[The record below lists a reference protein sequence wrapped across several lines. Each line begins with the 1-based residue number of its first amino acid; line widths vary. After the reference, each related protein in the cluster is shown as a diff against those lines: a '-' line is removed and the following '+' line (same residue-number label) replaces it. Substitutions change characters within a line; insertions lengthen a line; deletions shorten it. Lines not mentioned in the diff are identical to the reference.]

1 MAFTVS
7 PSGTYR
13 VESAPLNMWL
23 EFTIAIVSALVLSL
37 VLNRLMLKFA
47 PAWGLMDQ
55 PGERRIHSQAIPR
68 AGGIAIWLSFLAV
81 VSLILLTGRFHD
93 LRILNWQWLG
103 AFGAASLVL
112 MVAGIVDDR
121 TGLKPL
127 VKLGAH
133 ALAPL
138 VFFLI
143 HPVRTGLFPDAWCPA
158 CDLVVFVAW
167 SVLLINAFNL
177 IDGLDGLCGGLAAVA
192 CFALAGMA
200 IVNGRTDAAM
210 VLFVMG
216 GAILGFLRYN
226 YNPARIFLGDAG
238 SMLLGFFIATAATDA
253 VGRRAVVGVLLLPIA
268 VAGVPLLDVLL
279 AIWRRSARKMVRQL
293 HGEAG
298 KGGLFD
304 ADSDHLHHRLLA
316 VGGSQRRVA
325 MVLQGVSILFAVLAF
340 LPMLFGDRVVSLSLV
355 GFLIVG
361 LVGVRHLARVEIEHT
376 GSMVH
381 MAIKLPSHRRRV
393 AAGLFLYDVLVFMAA
408 GTLAVLLETN
418 RFTREAG
425 NQDLLRFVLVFTMFG
440 SLATLV
446 SKIHLRLWARATMRD
461 IVSLQF
467 WLLAAALATFT
478 LFSLAFVTLEWA
490 GLRMSLMS
498 YVFAAIGVC
507 LPRVLLDL
515 FRDFGL
521 EARHRNPKVGGSGGH
536 GAVVVLG
543 AGDLG
548 ALLLDHLKSSSH
560 DLYPG
565 MRVLG
570 FLDETRVL
578 HGRRLRSFRILG
590 GLSLVPKLVEEQ
602 GLTGIVLAINRPRPE
617 LVERL
622 ESLAE
627 EFGLR
632 IYRWKVGISPM
643 EEEPVAVW
651 QPAEARAT
659 APVPERKLSVTE
671 A

>member
-1 MAFTVS
+1 ML
-7 PSGTYR
+7 
-13 VESAPLNMWL
+13 VES
-23 EFTIAIVSALVLSL
+23 TIAVSFALLLSL
-37 VLNRLMLKFA
+37 VLNRLMLKIA
-47 PAWGLMDQ
+47 PSLGLMDQ
-55 PGERRIHSQAIPR
+55 PGERRIHSKAIPR
-68 AGGIAIWLSFLAV
+68 AGGIAIWVSFLV
-81 VSLILLTGRFHD
+81 SVSLVLLSGRFED
-93 LRILNWQWLG
+93 WRILNWQWLG
-103 AFGAASLVL
+103 AFAAGSLVL
-112 MVAGIVDDR
+112 MVAGFLDDR
-121 TGLKPL
+121 AGLKPL
-127 VKLGAH
+127 VKLAAH
-133 ALAPL
+133 ALAPA

-143 HPVRTGLFPDAWCPA
+143 HPVRTGLFPEAWYPA
-158 CDLVVFVAW
+158 CDLVVFVGW
-167 SVLLINAFNL
+167 SILLINAFNL

-192 CFALAGMA
+192 SFALAGMA
-200 IVNGRTDAAM
+200 MVNGRDDAAL
-210 VLFVMG
+210 VLLMMG

-279 AIWRRSARKMVRQL
+279 AIWRRSARKVVRQL
-293 HGEAG
+293 RGEEI

-316 VGGSQRRVA
+316 TGGSQRKVA
-325 MVLQGVSILFAVLAF
+325 MVLQGVAILFAVLAF
-340 LPMLFGDRVVSLSLV
+340 LPMLFGDRVVALSLV

-361 LVGVRHLARVEIEHT
+361 LVGVRHLARVEIEQT

-393 AAGLFLYDVLVFMAA
+393 AAGLFLYDVLVFLAA

-440 SLATLV
+440 CLATLV
-446 SKIHLRLWARATMRD
+446 SKVHLRLWVRATMRD

-478 LFSLAFVTLEWA
+478 LFSLAFVTLEWS
-490 GLRMSLMS
+490 GLRMALMS
-498 YVFAAIGVC
+498 YVIAAIGVS

-548 ALLLDHLKSSSH
+548 TLLLEHLKSSAH

-565 MRVLG
+565 MRILG

-578 HGRRLRSFRILG
+578 HGRRLRSFRVLG
-590 GLSLVPKLVEEQ
+590 GLSVIPKLVREQ
-602 GLTGIVLAINRPRPE
+602 GLTGIVLAINRPRRE

-622 ESLAE
+622 EALAE
-627 EFGLR
+627 EHGLR
-632 IYRWKVGISPM
+632 IYRWKVGIAPM
-643 EEEPVAVW
+643 EDEPVAVW
-651 QPAEARAT
+651 QPAEARA
-659 APVPERKLSVTE
+659 VVSVRERELSVTK